1 MFDNFFSH
9 YDLLIA
15 PTHRCNSGMLTSKSV
30 QRMPRTTTSPI
41 KNAEEICGD
50 TYKNL
55 YYNEKKKNMVLRHEN
70 SKLKEKLK
78 ELTAQALSLSEEI
91 YKEKIN
97 NDRSADHIIKLE
109 KVIQKIK
116 YSNPKS
122 LRTQPSKPS
131 ILKHHSSSHNITNIS
146 TRIRSNNNNQNNT
159 STYRTSKRNTTD
171 IDLNTNNNINN
182 NNINLTTST
191 TSNPSNILN
200 SDLLKELEKLKQFK
214 ENVFTLSLT
223 CDDIN
228 SNVFKCFDNV
238 TKLLVE
244 LNSKFYSNVNDDKV
258 FTLYD
263 FEFNQYKLIHCS
275 LQDIVNTMKR
285 FLQFK
290 QDEYVILL
298 EEKNNEIKELQSK
311 LKNKEEFI
319 IKQKNEIFDVNV
331 QSEQLKNEIVL
342 LNQLKKNYLDVQFGE
357 QKQNIKQLGRN
368 GNSNSE
374 YNNTN
379 HGNNNNSFSDEI
391 QIMKHSVCKSLKRI
405 ERTFQED
412 NPVKKELIDKM
423 KNI

>member
-9 YDLLIA
+9 YDLLIT
-15 PTHRCNSGMLTSKSV
+15 PTHRSNPGLLTSKSV
-30 QRMPRTTTSPI
+30 QRIPRATTSPI
-41 KNAEEICGD
+41 QNAEEICGD

-91 YKEKIN
+91 YKEKVN

-116 YSNPKS
+116 YSDPKS
-122 LRTQPSKPS
+122 LRIHQSKPS
-131 ILKHHSSSHNITNIS
+131 ILKQQSSSYNITNIS
-146 TRIRSNNNNQNNT
+146 TRIRSNNNQNNT

-171 IDLNTNNNINN
+171 IDLNTNNNIIS
-182 NNINLTTST
+182 NNINITTSS
-191 TSNPSNILN
+191 TSNPSNIVN
-200 SDLLKELEKLKQFK
+200 SDILKELEKLKQFK
-214 ENVFTLSLT
+214 ETVFTLSLA

-238 TKLLVE
+238 TKLLNE
-244 LNSKFYSNVNDDKV
+244 LNSRFYSNVNDDKV

-290 QDEYVILL
+290 QDEYAILV
-298 EEKNNEIKELQSK
+298 EEKNNEIKELQCK

-319 IKQKNEIFDVNV
+319 MKQKNEIFDVNV

-342 LNQLKKNYLDVQFGE
+342 LNQLKKNYLEVQFGE
-357 QKQNIKQLGRN
+357 QKQSIKHIGRN
-368 GNSNSE
+368 GNNETNS
-374 YNNTN
+374 
-379 HGNNNNSFSDEI
+379 HGNNNSFSDEI
-391 QIMKHSVCKSLKRI
+391 QIMKNSVSKSLKRI

-412 NPVKKELIDKM
+412 NPVKKELISKM

>member
-15 PTHRCNSGMLTSKSV
+15 PTHRSNTGILSSSKSA
-30 QRMPRTTTSPI
+30 QRMQRTNTSPI
-41 KNAEEICGD
+41 KTAEEICGD

-122 LRTQPSKPS
+122 LRTQQSKPS
-131 ILKHHSSSHNITNIS
+131 ILKHHSSSHNLNNIS
-146 TRIRSNNNNQNNT
+146 TRIRSNNNNNT

-171 IDLNTNNNINN
+171 FDLNTNNNNN
-182 NNINLTTST
+182 NININLTTST
-191 TSNPSNILN
+191 TSNPSNNVVN
-200 SDLLKELEKLKQFK
+200 SDLLKELEKLRQFK
-214 ENVFTLSLT
+214 DNIFTLSLT

-238 TKLLVE
+238 TKLLIE
-244 LNSKFYSNVNDDKV
+244 LNSKFYSNINDDKV

-290 QDEYVILL
+290 QDEYVILI
-298 EEKNNEIKELQSK
+298 EEKNNEIKELQCK

-319 IKQKNEIFDVNV
+319 MKQKNEIFDVNV

-342 LNQLKKNYLDVQFGE
+342 LNQLKKTYLDAQFGE
-357 QKQNIKQLGRN
+357 QKQNIKQIGRN
-368 GNSNSE
+368 GNSE
-374 YNNTN
+374 YNSNVN
-379 HGNNNNSFSDEI
+379 QGNNNNSFSDELH
-391 QIMKHSVCKSLKRI
+391 IMKNSVSKSLKRI